1 MAQYRYRQVFDKN
14 SFQYVIEVDFQLQ
27 SFREYIRITEQ
38 TIENEIKDIIK
49 YYDKF
54 LKEASDLDIEYI
66 YDFEEHEIKIYTRQ
80 LYYHSLFISLYS
92 FLERKLYQICQLSEK
107 RQSLKVE
114 DISGDGIYKYYKYI
128 KKVLGINL
136 EALNTEWTEI
146 TKFNKLRNRIVH
158 FPSQTVN
165 KNENNKALITIL
177 QSIENLHII
186 DKGEF
191 LEFEIIDKELL
202 IRFCQT
208 ISKFLHEIYFEKI

>member
-92 FLERKLYQICQLSEK
+92 FLERKLYQICQLSE
-107 RQSLKVE
+107 
-114 DISGDGIYKYYKYI
+114 
-128 KKVLGINL
+128 N
-136 EALNTEWTEI
+136 AN
-146 TKFNKLRNRIVH
+146 H
-158 FPSQTVN
+158 
-165 KNENNKALITIL
+165 
-177 QSIENLHII
+177 
-186 DKGEF
+186 
-191 LEFEIIDKELL
+191 
-202 IRFCQT
+202 
-208 ISKFLHEIYFEKI
+208 